1 MSHLSLQRKPH
12 ILIEKDKRFQ
22 KSLSE
27 ECEDLGVDEP
37 SRSDLFPEA
46 ELLCDSNHSPS
57 FDQDV
62 VKKIKEEE
70 KGIGLFCDDEPMR
83 TDLLFEPLDYQSNT
97 VGLNYGPSRDITN
110 GRGNC
115 SKQSRLSREDNT
127 LLQTST
133 SMADVTIASPLSPEP
148 YVDSSPPPLSKCKY
162 KYTNRKKVER
172 SKQLESWPMEVSSS
186 EDTTGSTELVKN
198 CSPELFSDRPNQR
211 VEYDEG
217 LYNVV
222 GVERLP
228 FREDEDSGGVERSE
242 EISGRRPRR
251 KTKKCFGCYPIPL
264 QNASRKRPA
273 SRPQSPISQKKTSAA
288 KQR

>member
-1 MSHLSLQRKPH
+1 MSHLSLQ
-12 ILIEKDKRFQ
+12 Q
-22 KSLSE
+22 

-148 YVDSSPPPLSKCKY
+148 YVDSSPPPL
-162 KYTNRKKVER
+162 N
-172 SKQLESWPMEVSSS
+172 
-186 EDTTGSTELVKN
+186 
-198 CSPELFSDRPNQR
+198 RPNQR